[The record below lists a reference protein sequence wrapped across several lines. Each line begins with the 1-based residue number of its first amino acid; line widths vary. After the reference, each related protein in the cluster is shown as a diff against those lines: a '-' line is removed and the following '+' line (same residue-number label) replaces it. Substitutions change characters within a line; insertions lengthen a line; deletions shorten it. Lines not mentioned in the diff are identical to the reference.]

1 MSEHVEQISVEQPE
15 VVEATSVQEDVV
27 GEEVASETPETT
39 EAPSTAERSPS
50 ACTQMASKACETC
63 AISGT
68 CPILAMKQNAAE
80 QRDPTP
86 DRTDY
91 TEELL
96 SEGPGLVIAGYQPK
110 IRPPVEAPP
119 VQKVEPP
126 REERAPLPPP
136 PRMMTTPPK
145 PDMGSIKPEPVV
157 ELMNAPAPTLPDEPE
172 QRRTLIEVEAVPLSD
187 VPRPIETGRDE
198 PRNNPPAVHQTVTP
212 RAPET
217 PPSLGAADEL
227 LVVSASDVDAPQ
239 QVEVKA
245 IEIMKTEAKGSEE
258 VSVDRDRLTQ
268 HVVSSDSASSQQTS
282 PPSVPQSSPSHPP
295 QEIAPQPSPTAPSS
309 ERPLVVDEMASER
322 APSPVP
328 RETESAKP
336 SPPVA
341 PRAAQ
346 SPTPLD
352 PPEHTPTVELNES
365 SQFSREEKSMPL
377 IPVVFDMHQ
386 SADVPLAPDVP
397 VVQPAAHTMMAE
409 IAYPSQRFE
418 ESAPVAPTPLI
429 FEEQPAQSLQPL
441 DNVPISTIDT
451 TTASTLDIA
460 PTPDVASPISTPDIA
475 SPLDIAPAIARPE
488 VSGTPHVASTLDIA
502 HTPDVVPTLDVA
514 FVVNDVPA
522 ATDGIDIIQ
531 TAMVSPFE
539 VLVMPESQQS
549 AVEIETMPLEVPE
562 GEARAADMT
571 IVAAGAAEETDSIPP
586 TMPCRYWDTVIGAVA
601 VYLANNRRPTIVM
614 S

>member
-136 PRMMTTPPK
+136 PRMMAPPK
-145 PDMGSIKPEPVV
+145 PEMSGIKPEPVV
-157 ELMNAPAPTLPDEPE
+157 ELTNAPAPAPPDKLE
-172 QRRTLIEVEAVPLSD
+172 QQHALVEVEAVPLPD

-227 LVVSASDVDAPQ
+227 LVVSASDVDTPQ
-239 QVEVKA
+239 QVEEIVK
-245 IEIMKTEAKGSEE
+245 IDSKEGEE
-258 VSVDRDRLTQ
+258 TSNDRDQLTQ
-268 HVVSSDSASSQQTS
+268 QVVSSDSASPRQG
-282 PPSVPQSSPSHPP
+282 PQPTPQPSPSHPP
-295 QEIAPQPSPTAPSS
+295 QEIAPQPSPTAPSP
-309 ERPLVVDEMASER
+309 ERPLVVDEIPSENT
-322 APSPVP
+322 PPPVS
-328 RETESAKP
+328 RETESTNP
-336 SPPVA
+336 SPSVA
-341 PRAAQ
+341 PRAIQ
-346 SPTPLD
+346 PPTPLD
-352 PPEHTPTVELNES
+352 PPEHTPTVELNELS
-365 SQFSREEKSMPL
+365 PFAQESED
-377 IPVVFDMHQ
+377 IPIIPTVFDMHKA
-386 SADVPLAPDVP
+386 ADVPLAPDVP
-397 VVQPAAHTMMAE
+397 VVQSVTHTTMAE
-409 IAYPSQRFE
+409 VAYPSQQFE
-418 ESAPVAPTPLI
+418 EPAPVAPMPLI
-429 FEEQPAQSLQPL
+429 FEEQPTQPLQSL

-460 PTPDVASPISTPDIA
+460 PAPDIASPISTPDLA
-475 SPLDIAPAIARPE
+475 SPLDIAPAIARSG
-488 VSGTPHVASTLDIA
+488 VSDTPHLASTLDIA

-531 TAMVSPFE
+531 TNTEPPLEAPVTT
-539 VLVMPESQQS
+539 ESQQPV
-549 AVEIETMPLEVPE
+549 AEVETMPLEASE
-562 GEARAADMT
+562 KEARVADKT
-571 IVAAGAAEETDSIPP
+571 VAIMVEETKETDSTSP
-586 TMPCRYWDTVIGAVA
+586 TVSFRHLGALIGVVA